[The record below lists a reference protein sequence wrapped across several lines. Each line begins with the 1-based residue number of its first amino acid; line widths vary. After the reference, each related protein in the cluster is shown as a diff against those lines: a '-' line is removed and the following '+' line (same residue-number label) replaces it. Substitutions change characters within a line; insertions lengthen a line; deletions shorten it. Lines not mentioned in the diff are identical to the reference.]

1 MPLAYFKCSFAFFFL
16 LSQMRKYFKWICL
29 QYFTILRS
37 KDQLCLRKGKAKK
50 RMYSGAILNAS
61 DYHVCFHNITS
72 N

>member
-37 KDQLCLRKGKAKK
+37 KDQQLGSALGREKQKK
-50 RMYSGAILNAS
+50 ECILEQ
-61 DYHVCFHNITS
+61 Y
-72 N
+72 